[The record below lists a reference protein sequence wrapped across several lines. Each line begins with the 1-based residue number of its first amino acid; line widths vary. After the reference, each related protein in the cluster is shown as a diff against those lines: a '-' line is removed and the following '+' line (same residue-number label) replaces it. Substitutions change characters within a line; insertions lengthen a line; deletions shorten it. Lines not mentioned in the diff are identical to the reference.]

1 MHTFTRSKQMNRFHF
16 ITTLLLA
23 LSAFSPAWAA
33 DKLATLEID
42 NLNHP
47 VENIYSSAQP
57 AQASFKAI
65 AESGIEV
72 VVNLRP
78 HSELDWDEQAL
89 VESLGMTYINL
100 PVAGAADITNEKA
113 KALETLL
120 AELEGKQVLVHCS
133 SSNRVGALS
142 ALSAYQKNGGD
153 VNASVAEGKKWG
165 LTRLEVLVREKLGE
179 EKTLN

>member
-89 VESLGMTYINL
+89 VESL
-100 PVAGAADITNEKA
+100 
-113 KALETLL
+113 
-120 AELEGKQVLVHCS
+120 
-133 SSNRVGALS
+133 
-142 ALSAYQKNGGD
+142 
-153 VNASVAEGKKWG
+153 VAEGKKWG